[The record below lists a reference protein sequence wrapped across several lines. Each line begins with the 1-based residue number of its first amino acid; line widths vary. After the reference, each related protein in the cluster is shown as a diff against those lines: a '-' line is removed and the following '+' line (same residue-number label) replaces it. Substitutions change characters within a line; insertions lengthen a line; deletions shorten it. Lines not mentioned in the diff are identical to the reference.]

1 MRPAV
6 RLAALNKMPN
16 IFVWTHDSV
25 GLGEDGPT
33 HQPVEHLMSLRAM
46 PQLSVFRPADGNE
59 TAAGWRFALARTHGP
74 TGLVLSRQ
82 DLPTIT
88 QPGAPGAEKGAYVLA
103 DGDDVILIGTGSE
116 VSVALAARDEL
127 AKQNIKA
134 RVVSMPC
141 WELFEEQD
149 QAYRDSVLPPAR
161 WQRVSVEAGVTFG
174 WRQWIGDRGIAVG
187 IDRFGASAPGEIVL
201 EKLGIT
207 TTHVVEAAKQVLGR

>member
-1 MRPAV
+1 V
-6 RLAALNKMPN
+6 
-16 IFVWTHDSV
+16 T
-25 GLGEDGPT
+25 
-33 HQPVEHLMSLRAM
+33 LRAM
-46 PQLSVFRPADGNE
+46 PQLAVFRPADGNE
-59 TAAGWRFALARTHGP
+59 TAAGWRIALARKHMP

-82 DLPTIT
+82 DLPAIT

-116 VSVALAARDEL
+116 VAVALAARDEL

-149 QAYRDSVLPPAR
+149 PAYRESVLPPAR

-174 WRQWIGDRGIAVG
+174 WRQYIGDRGIAIG
-187 IDRFGASAPGEIVL
+187 IDRFGASAPGEVVL

-207 TTHVVEAAKQVLGR
+207 AAHVAEAAKRLLGR

>member
-1 MRPAV
+1 
-6 RLAALNKMPN
+6 
-16 IFVWTHDSV
+16 
-25 GLGEDGPT
+25 
-33 HQPVEHLMSLRAM
+33 MSLRAM

-82 DLPTIT
+82 DLPAIT

-103 DGDDVILIGTGSE
+103 DGDDAIIIGTGSE

-141 WELFEEQD
+141 WELFEEQP

-161 WQRVSVEAGVTFG
+161 WQRVSVEAGATFG

-207 TTHVVEAAKQVLGR
+207 SAHVVEAVKKVLGR